1 MDGNKNEWEFMSIL
15 KLEQVSKY
23 YQRQRILEHIDL
35 EIQAGQ
41 FFGLVGVNGAGK
53 TTLIKSILD
62 FCDIDQGNIN
72 IFGKAH
78 TQANA
83 RSRLAFLPEQFT
95 LPPYLTGQL
104 FLNHIVRLHEQNYD
118 AQHIKMLCKTLDFP
132 ESVLS
137 QSVRNYSK
145 GMIQKLG
152 LISCFLSRKE
162 LLILDEP
169 MSGLDPK
176 ARAFLKRY
184 LLELKA
190 QKTTVFFT
198 THLLVDVETLCDQ
211 MAILHEGHLRFIGS
225 PSQCCLLYREP
236 NLEMAYLRCIEA
248 I

>member
-1 MDGNKNEWEFMSIL
+1 MPVL
-15 KLEQVSKY
+15 KLQQVSKY
-23 YQRQRILEHIDL
+23 YQRQQILEHVDL
-35 EIQAGQ
+35 EIQVGQ

-62 FCDIDQGNIN
+62 FCDIDQGYISV
-72 IFGKAH
+72 FGRAH
-78 TQANA
+78 TQASA
-83 RSRLAFLPEQFT
+83 RARLAFLPEQFT
-95 LPPYLTGQL
+95 LPPHLTGQL
-104 FLNHIVRLHEQNYD
+104 FLNHIVRLHEQSYD
-118 AQHIKMLCKTLDFP
+118 AQHVKILCQTLDFP
-132 ESVLS
+132 ESVLI

-152 LISCFLSRKE
+152 LISCFLSKKE

-190 QKTTVFFT
+190 QKITVFFT

-211 MAILHEGHLRFIGS
+211 MAILHEGRLRFIGS
-225 PSQCCLLYREP
+225 PAECCLLYRER